1 MEVSSSNTST
11 HSSPGVEAIKKSIDT
26 QEREVL
32 KVLESLSDE
41 SQKAAAQKT
50 GMGTNLNIAG

>member
-1 MEVSSSNTST
+1 MEVSSSRTTAASST
-11 HSSPGVEAIKKSIDT
+11 GVEPIKKGVET
-26 QEREVL
+26 QEQHVL